1 VIIPRRN
8 VQDLMLRREVVEAVA
23 AGKFHVYP
31 VSAID
36 EGMEIL
42 TGIEAGAPRE
52 DGTFE
57 EGTVNALV
65 DAELRRL
72 ASGWKKFQAETEKGS

>member
-1 VIIPRRN
+1 
-8 VQDLMLRREVVEAVA
+8 MLRGDVVAAVT

-31 VSAID
+31 VATID
-36 EGMEIL
+36 EGIEIL
-42 TGIEAGAPRE
+42 TGVEAGAARE

-57 EGTVNALV
+57 EGTMNALV

-72 ASGWKKFQAETEKGS
+72 AKGWKAFQEKPEKEA